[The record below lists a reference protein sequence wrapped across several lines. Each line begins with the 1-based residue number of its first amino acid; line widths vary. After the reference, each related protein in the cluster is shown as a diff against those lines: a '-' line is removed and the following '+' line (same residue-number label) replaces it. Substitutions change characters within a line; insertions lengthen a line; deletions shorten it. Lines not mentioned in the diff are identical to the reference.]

1 MVRAM
6 PRHVLHQLKERHKK
20 IDADDF
26 WGFLVNLQP
35 GKAAKMENNTNA
47 NKTEADI
54 QVMIKPY
61 RQWSG
66 SQRRKNTD
74 KNDNYYNNNKGSGK
88 GASADGNDY
97 NNNNNDGSG
106 NGAPT
111 GGYYNTNNKG
121 SGKGFTVVQN
131 SNNNKGKGKGK
142 GLNPTPK
149 GKSKGK
155 GKNAF
160 LDGVSFEDAYIP
172 MIEAFS
178 NRKGKHATQI
188 HTDEASMDMD
198 NNVYLGDVATTMVRG
213 MKTRLWVHRQQ

>member
-47 NKTEADI
+47 NNTEADI

-66 SQRRKNTD
+66 SQRRKNIGTD
-74 KNDNYYNNNKGSGK
+74 KNDNTDSFNYHNNFNDKGSGK
-88 GASADGNDY
+88 GASA
-97 NNNNNDGSG
+97 S
-106 NGAPT
+106 
-111 GGYYNTNNKG
+111 NTDNKG

-131 SNNNKGKGKGK
+131 NNNNKGKGKGK
-142 GLNPTPK
+142 GAGYSPNPTSK

-155 GKNAF
+155 GKATSF
-160 LDGVSFEDAYIP
+160 LDGVAFEDAFIP
-172 MIEAFS
+172 MIEAFF
-178 NRKGKHATQI
+178 
-188 HTDEASMDMD
+188 
-198 NNVYLGDVATTMVRG
+198 
-213 MKTRLWVHRQQ
+213 